1 MDYTVLLAEDQKKLR
16 AVVRNI
22 VSLHGGSCRAERI
35 PDGILFRVELP

>member
-22 VSLHGGSCRAERI
+22 VALHGGFCRAEGL
-35 PDGILFRVELP
+35 PDSIRFRVELP